1 MRLPVL
7 LATAVL
13 LIAAAPPPRAIPAGT
28 PVALAAHAGT
38 ALDATARQ
46 LVADDLAESRRA
58 GERPLVLVGS
68 APLGTASD
76 RPAVFVQLQSARQC
90 GSAGCSTSAFLWRRG
105 AWKRVLD
112 GVGGKLSM
120 LPSHTRGMADLTTGT
135 ARYVWTGQEYRDS
148 QPSPAI
154 DLRPRRRH

>member
-13 LIAAAPPPRAIPAGT
+13 LIAAGPPHGVPAGT
-28 PVALAAHAGT
+28 PIALAAHPGT
-38 ALDATARQ
+38 PLDTTARE

-58 GERPLVLVGS
+58 GERPLVLIGS

-90 GSAGCSTSAFLWRRG
+90 GSAGCSTSAFLWRHG

-112 GVGGKLSM
+112 GVGGKLSV
-120 LPSHTRGMADLTTGT
+120 LPSHTRGMADLATETV
-135 ARYVWTGQEYRDS
+135 RYVWNGQEYRDS
-148 QPSPAI
+148 QPSPSI
-154 DLRPRRRH
+154 DLRPRRRR